1 MLITADGEMNLG
13 KVNILSNN
21 QESDN
26 KRKTKMEMYQAGE
39 FGILK
44 GGSDL
49 NKTASSVFEIGHK
62 GNISR
67 ALPLMSNKTE
77 KRPVF

>member
-1 MLITADGEMNLG
+1 
-13 KVNILSNN
+13 
-21 QESDN
+21 
-26 KRKTKMEMYQAGE
+26 MEMYQAGE